1 MCDWGTAISAGVSL
15 LGAYMSSQGNDTEDA
30 GADATSRGIALQER
44 QFAMEEPYR
53 RNQIAQSLEIS
64 KAELPLQLRVIGE
77 AGSAGTIEEQD
88 AAAARAAAD
97 AHAAIDA
104 TGATRARTLSSLGV
118 TPGSPAYTAGTR
130 AAEAANA
137 ATLAKASTDAR
148 EGERVRGME
157 QRIRVAG
164 AARGF
169 NPNVST
175 VGNPGASMVTS
186 GLALSSVASQ
196 QSEREQAQR
205 RELGQAAGTIAERYF
220 SSPSTT
226 TVPPQTAMSNS
237 YNSTPYVDSG
247 YADFEKG
254 GEVRGPSHPEGGVPI
269 EAEGGEFVIKADTVR
284 KYGPRLLAE
293 VNEGTAIIIPTG
305 SPRRLKAVA

>member
-15 LGAYMSSQGNDTEDA
+15 LGSALSSEGSGSDRA
-30 GADATSRGIALQER
+30 AADATTRGVALQER
-44 QFAMEEPYR
+44 QFEIDEPYKR
-53 RNQIAQSLEIS
+53 QQIAQSLAIG
-64 KAELPLQLRVIGE
+64 KAELPLQLRVIEE
-77 AGSAGTIEEQD
+77 AAEAGTIGEQD
-88 AAAARAAAD
+88 AAAARATAD
-97 AHAAIDA
+97 THAAIDA
-104 TGATRARTLSSLGV
+104 TGATRARTLSSLGIA
-118 TPGSPAYTAGTR
+118 PGSPAYTAGTR
-130 AAEAANA
+130 TADAANA

-164 AARGF
+164 QARGF

-175 VGNPGASMVTS
+175 VTNPGASLVQS
-186 GLALSSVASQ
+186 GTALSNIAGQ
-196 QSEREQAQR
+196 QHDREAAQR
-205 RELGQAAGTIAERYF
+205 RDLGQAAGTIAERVF
-220 SSPSTT
+220 SSPGSSP
-226 TVPPQTAMSNS
+226 PPQTTLSNS

-247 YADFEKG
+247 YHDFEQG
-254 GEVRGPSHPEGGVPI
+254 GAVRGPAHTDGGVPI

-305 SPRRLKAVA
+305 SPRRLNAVA

>member
-1 MCDWGTAISAGVSL
+1 MCNPTLIAAGIGLVGAVISSKGSKSERA
-15 LGAYMSSQGNDTEDA
+15 A
-30 GADATSRGIALQER
+30 ADATTRGIMLQEA
-44 QFAMEEPYR
+44 QFDIEEPYKR
-53 RNQIAQSLEIS
+53 QQIAQSLAIG
-64 KAELPLQLRVIGE
+64 KAELPLQLRVIEE
-77 AGSAGTIEEQD
+77 AAEAGTIGEQD
-88 AAAARAAAD
+88 AAAARAATD

-104 TGATRARTLSSLGV
+104 TGATRARTLSSLGIA
-118 TPGSPAYTAGTR
+118 PGSPAYTAGART
-130 AAEAANA
+130 ADAANA

-164 AARGF
+164 QARGF

-175 VGNPGASMVTS
+175 VANPGASLVQS
-186 GLALSSVASQ
+186 GTALSNIAGQ
-196 QSEREQAQR
+196 QLDREAAQR
-205 RELGQAAGTIAERYF
+205 RELGQATGTIAERLF
-220 SSPSTT
+220 TSPS
-226 TVPPQTAMSNS
+226 TVPPQTTLSNS

-254 GEVRGPSHPEGGVPI
+254 GEVRGPSHPDGGVPI